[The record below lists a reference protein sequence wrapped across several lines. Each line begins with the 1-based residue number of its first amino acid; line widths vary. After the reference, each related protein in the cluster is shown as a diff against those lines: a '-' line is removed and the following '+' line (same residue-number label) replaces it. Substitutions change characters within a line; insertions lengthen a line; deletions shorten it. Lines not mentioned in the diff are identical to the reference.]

1 MVGGVVVG
9 NESVLGNHCKRGRQ
23 LSNKPLQRMKAASSR
38 STVNEPWPRGSS
50 DERRPPRGHGSATI
64 DQPGRPSPLNGKALD
79 RLGGFE
85 GFGSRHQ
92 RRLWKIV
99 VCVRGSHRTDNA
111 QVEPPGAG
119 TWVDDR
125 G

>member
-1 MVGGVVVG
+1 MVG
-9 NESVLGNHCKRGRQ
+9 NESVLGNRCKCGRQ

-79 RLGGFE
+79 GL
-85 GFGSRHQ
+85 
-92 RRLWKIV
+92 
-99 VCVRGSHRTDNA
+99 
-111 QVEPPGAG
+111 G
-119 TWVDDR
+119 TWGGVR
-125 G
+125 NWKGGNYLAKASQAKRILV